1 MPTVDT
7 PAEPARH
14 TPPPAMSPRHQACLE
29 LLNQFPETESLER
42 VRASRPDHADVCQ
55 FGRPVHAERAAAFPC
70 TPTSPGL
77 AMHAR

>member
-1 MPTVDT
+1 M
-7 PAEPARH
+7 E
-14 TPPPAMSPRHQACLE
+14 SP
-29 LLNQFPETESLER
+29 ER
-42 VRASRPDHADVCQ
+42 VSASRPDHADVCQ